1 MKVLRNQ
8 LVLPLNFEIL
18 IDENDPVWKLT
29 EICDTLDYT
38 RLYDEYLRHWRI
50 IDPVIVFE
58 ILVFAYMNGIYS
70 SRAIE
75 HACKTD
81 VRFMWLLQGQSAPDH
96 ATFARFQNER
106 VTKVIEDLFFQL
118 IEKLHKLGEIQFR
131 NIFIDG
137 TKIEAN
143 ANRYTFVW
151 AKSVEKNLQKLNAK
165 INSELPVLCQKYGL
179 SETST
184 LTDVVDFILKTRDLL
199 GIEFVYGKGKRKS
212 DLQRDYDR
220 IYEHFE
226 RISRYH
232 ENLRILGRRK
242 SYSKTDLD
250 ATFMRMKEDHMRNGQ
265 LKPAYNVQI
274 GVESEYIVG
283 LGLFPNP
290 TDTTTLIPFLERL
303 AKDTGRKYENII
315 ADAGYASEENYT
327 YLEEKGQNAY
337 IKPSDYEI
345 CKTRKYK
352 QNIYRV
358 ENLSYDKIGDFFTC
372 PNGKKLNHA
381 YDSKRKTQNGYEVI
395 KSYYICENCK
405 DCPHRQKCYKGK
417 YSNRKIGF
425 SKTMARQK
433 AEATKRI
440 TTEEGILLRMNRS
453 IQVEGAFGIIKQDR
467 DFRRFFVRS
476 KDKTETQFFLLA
488 FAFNIKKL
496 WNRTFDNRLGV
507 DLFQKEA
514 A

>member
-1 MKVLRNQ
+1 MKVLKNQ

-38 RLYDEYLRHWRI
+38 RLYDEYLRHWRV
-50 IDPVIVFE
+50 IDPVVLFE

-81 VRFMWLLQGQSAPDH
+81 IRFMWLLQGQSAPDH

-106 VTKVIEDLFFQL
+106 LTNVIEDLFFQL
-118 IEKLHKLGEIQFR
+118 IEKLHELGEIQFR

-165 INSELPVLCQKYGL
+165 INSELPELCRKYGL
-179 SETST
+179 SETAS
-184 LTDVVDFILKTRDLL
+184 LTDVVEFLLTARNLL
-199 GIEFVYGKGKRKS
+199 GIEFVYG
-212 DLQRDYDR
+212 
-220 IYEHFE
+220 IN
-226 RISRYH
+226 RYH
-232 ENLRILGRRK
+232 ENLSILGSRK

-283 LGLFPNP
+283 VSLFPNP

-303 AKDTGRKYENII
+303 RKNTGRKYANII

-327 YLEEKGQNAY
+327 YLEKNGQNAY
-337 IKPSDYEI
+337 IKPADYEI
-345 CKTRKYK
+345 RKTRKYK

-358 ENLSYDKIGDFFTC
+358 ENLSYDEIGDFFTC

-381 YDSKRKTQNGYEVI
+381 YDSKRKTQNGYEVV
-395 KSYYICENCK
+395 KSYYICEGCEG
-405 DCPHRQKCYKGK
+405 CPHREKCYKGN
-417 YSNRKIGF
+417 YENRKVGF

-433 AEATKRI
+433 AEATERI
-440 TTEEGILLRMNRS
+440 TTDEGIRLRMNRS
-453 IQVEGAFGIIKQDR
+453 IQVEGAFGVLKQDR
-467 DFRRFFVRS
+467 DFRRFLTRG
-476 KDKTETQFFLLA
+476 KQKTETQFFLLA

-496 WNRTFDNRLGV
+496 WNRTLDGRLGV
-507 DLFQKEA
+507 DLFEKEA

>member
-8 LVLPLNFEIL
+8 LVLPLSFEIL
-18 IDENDPVWKLT
+18 IDKNDPVWKLT

-38 RLYDEYLRHWRI
+38 RLYDEYLRNWRA
-50 IDPVIVFE
+50 IDPAVQFE

-81 VRFMWLLQGQSAPDH
+81 IRFMWLLQGQAAPDH

-106 VTKVIEDLFFQL
+106 LTDVIEDLFFQL
-118 IEKLHKLGEIQFR
+118 IEKLHELGEIHFK

-151 AKSVEKNLQKLNAK
+151 AKAVEKNLQKLNAK
-165 INSELPVLCQKYGL
+165 INSELPELCRKYAL
-179 SETST
+179 SETASLADVT
-184 LTDVVDFILKTRDLL
+184 EFLLTTRDLL
-199 GIEFVYGKGKRKS
+199 GIKFVYGKGKRKT

-220 IYEHFE
+220 IYEYLE
-226 RISRYH
+226 RANRYM
-232 ENLRILGRRK
+232 ESLKILGSRN

-265 LKPAYNVQI
+265 LKPAYNAQI

-283 LGLFPNP
+283 VSLFPNP

-303 AKDTGRKYENII
+303 RKNTGRKYDNII
-315 ADAGYASEENYT
+315 ADAGYAGEENYT
-327 YLEEKGQNAY
+327 YLEKNGQKAY
-337 IKPSDYEI
+337 IKPADYEI
-345 CKTRKYK
+345 RKTRKYK
-352 QNIYRV
+352 KNIYRV
-358 ENLSYDKIGDFFTC
+358 ENLSYDEIGDYFIC
-372 PNGKKLNHA
+372 PNGKKLKHA
-381 YDSKRKTQNGYEVI
+381 YDSKRKTQNGYEVV
-395 KSYYICENCK
+395 KSYYICESCEG
-405 DCPHRQKCYKGK
+405 CPHREKCYKGK
-417 YSNRKIGF
+417 YENRKVGF

-433 AEATKRI
+433 AQATERI
-440 TTEEGILLRMNRS
+440 TAEEGILLRMNRS
-453 IQVEGAFGIIKQDR
+453 IQVEGAFGVLKQDR
-467 DFRRFFVRS
+467 GFRRFLTRG
-476 KDKTETQFFLLA
+476 KTKTETQFFLLA

-496 WNRTFDNRLGV
+496 WSRTFGERLGV
-507 DLFQKEA
+507 DLFKKEA

>member
-1 MKVLRNQ
+1 MA
-8 LVLPLNFEIL
+8 
-18 IDENDPVWKLT
+18 

-38 RLYDEYLRHWRI
+38 RLYDAYLRHWRM
-50 IDPVIVFE
+50 IDPVVLFE

-70 SRAIE
+70 GRAIE

-81 VRFMWLLQGQSAPDH
+81 VRFMWLLQGQPAPDH
-96 ATFARFQNER
+96 STFVRFQSER
-106 VTKVIEDLFFQL
+106 LTGVIKDLFFQL
-118 IEKLHKLGEIQFR
+118 IEKLHELGEIQFR

-151 AKSVEKNLQKLNAK
+151 AKSVEKNLHKLNAK
-165 INSELPVLCQKYGL
+165 INFELPELCRKYGL
-179 SETST
+179 SETASI
-184 LTDVVDFILKTRDLL
+184 TDVVEFLLTTRNLL

-220 IYEHFE
+220 IYEYLE
-226 RISRYH
+226 RINRYH
-232 ENLRILGRRK
+232 ENLAILGDRN

-283 LGLFPNP
+283 VSLFPNP

-303 AKDTGRKYENII
+303 RKNTGRKYDNVI

-327 YLEEKGQNAY
+327 YLEKNRQNAY
-337 IKPSDYEI
+337 IKPADYEI
-345 CKTRKYK
+345 RKTRKYK

-358 ENLSYDKIGDFFTC
+358 ENLSYDEIGDFFTC

-381 YDSKRKTQNGYEVI
+381 YDSKRKTQNGYELV
-395 KSYYICENCK
+395 KSHYICESCEG
-405 DCPHRQKCYKGK
+405 CSHRKKCYKGK
-417 YSNRKIGF
+417 YENRKVEF
-425 SKTMARQK
+425 SKTMAQQK
-433 AEATKRI
+433 AKATKRI
-440 TTEEGILLRMNRS
+440 TTEEGILLRVNRS
-453 IQVEGAFGIIKQDR
+453 IQVEGAFGVLKQDR

-476 KDKTETQFFLLA
+476 KVKTETQIFLLA

-496 WNRTFDNRLGV
+496 WNRTFDKRLGLE
-507 DLFQKEA
+507 LFEKEA